1 MSNIR
6 PTNNSYGNYSGSN
19 NYYYGGYGYGY
30 GYGAS
35 GGGGSG
41 EGAPAR
47 SLRDYLMILRERI
60 WLFAVV
66 FFIIFTGTL
75 LYTLHAPKIFTAVST
90 VRLLRDDPD
99 VLKAGGSIE
108 DNTIRSMED
117 FNTEMNVL
125 QSTTLVRQVASRL
138 RGDELAAFMAP
149 YTDMIRFTGPQ
160 TPAEVLMDNRRIVPI
175 RMSLVAQIQYSHP
188 NSEIAARV
196 ANLFAEEYVNHNLR
210 QNIDSTIEAVE
221 SLQVH
226 VESQR
231 EKVEALEM
239 QLAEYRE
246 RYGSVSLDER
256 ADIDHQELNAIKRI
270 TVEDKRVLDEAETR
284 WNLVQN
290 HLAEGKPL
298 WELPFIVSAPRVP
311 ELLSQVSQLRI
322 SEATLAKRYRD
333 KHPRMIELRQS
344 LEKAE
349 NELRDAL
356 ATAVQKTRLELDQA
370 RRNFEQTSA
379 RLAEKEKEILELD
392 RLRVE
397 YDSIRRELQV
407 ARGLHEHMEMR
418 RNTQM
423 AEVTLKGASARVIDE
438 AQPPRT
444 PSSPRWVLNLAVGFA
459 GGILAGLALVF
470 AFALLDDR
478 VKSAFDIETVI
489 GLPLIGIVPRIKRLN
504 SPEKAK
510 AVASNIDRRVTE
522 AFRAIHSTLKIGD
535 LSKDAKVLLVTSTT
549 PSEGKSFVTTNLSL
563 TYAIHGQRTLLIDAD
578 LRMPSVGKSLSL
590 DDSKDGVV
598 SHFENGQSLDECI
611 RREVYPNLDVLCA
624 GGRAK
629 NPTQILSDPKFEQ
642 MIQGLR
648 DSYDRIIID
657 TPPVA
662 AVSDALNILSLVD
675 GVIFVI
681 KFNDVKRRTVKSNLR
696 RVVEANV
703 PVFGAVLNQI
713 SITAASYYYTDYYNS
728 SYSQYFEAPDSP
740 AERSGD
746 KTAVVKPV
754 KGPSSDIPVGDKGD

>member
-6 PTNNSYGNYSGSN
+6 PTNNSYGNYGGSSN

-30 GYGAS
+30 GS
-35 GGGGSG
+35 PGGGGG
-41 EGAPAR
+41 GDGAPAR

-75 LYTLHAPKIFTAVST
+75 LYTLHSPKIYTSMAT

-117 FNTEMNVL
+117 FNTEMSVL
-125 QSTTLVRQVASRL
+125 QSGMLIRLVASRL
-138 RGDELAAFMAP
+138 RGDELTAFMAP
-149 YTDMIRFTGPQ
+149 YTDMIRFTGPL
-160 TPAEVLMDNRRIVPI
+160 TPAEVLMRNRRIVPM
-175 RMSLVAQIQYSHP
+175 RMTLVAQIQYSHP
-188 NSEIAARV
+188 DPQMAARV
-196 ANLFAEEYVNHNLR
+196 ANLFAEEYRNHNLR

-231 EKVEALEM
+231 EKVEALEL

-246 RYGSVSLDER
+246 RYGSVSLEER
-256 ADIDHQELNAIKRI
+256 SDIDHQELNDIKRI
-270 TVEDKRVLDEAETR
+270 VVSDKRTLDEAETR

-290 HLAEGKPL
+290 QRAEGKPL
-298 WELPFIVSAPRVP
+298 WELPFIAHASRIPD
-311 ELLSQVSQLRI
+311 LLSQVSQLRI

-333 KHPRMIELRQS
+333 RHPRMIELRQS

-349 NELRDAL
+349 SELRDSL
-356 ATAVQKTRLELDQA
+356 NTAVEKTRLELDQA
-370 RRNFEQTSA
+370 RRNFEQSNA
-379 RLAEKEKEILELD
+379 RLAEKEREILELG

-423 AEVTLKGASARVIDE
+423 AEVTLKGASARIIDE
-438 AQPPRT
+438 AQPPRN
-444 PSSPRWVLNLAVGFA
+444 PSSPRYVLNLGVGFV
-459 GGILAGLALVF
+459 GGIFAGFAFVF

-478 VKSAFDIETVI
+478 VKSAFDIETAI
-489 GLPLIGIVPRIKRLN
+489 GLPLIGFVPRIKRLN
-504 SPEKAK
+504 SPEKAR

-522 AFRAIHSTLKIGD
+522 SFRGIHSALKIGD
-535 LSKDAKVLLVTSTT
+535 LSKDAKVMLITSTT
-549 PSEGKSFVTTNLSL
+549 PSEGKSFVTTNLAL
-563 TYAIHGQRTLLIDAD
+563 TYSIHGQRTLLIDAD
-578 LRMPSVGKSLSL
+578 LRIKSVGKSLDV
-590 DDSKDGVV
+590 DDSKDGIV
-598 SHFENGQSLDECI
+598 SHFENGQSLDSCI
-611 RREVYPNLDVLCA
+611 RKEVYPNLDVLCA

-629 NPTQILSDPKFEQ
+629 NPTQILNDVKFEQ

-681 KFNDVKRRTVKSNLR
+681 KFNAVKRRTVKSNLR

-713 SITAASYYYTDYYNS
+713 SVAAASYYYTNYYDNA
-728 SYSQYFEAPDSP
+728 YSQYFDTPDSAVERTDQASMNKPGKGAPD
-740 AERSGD
+740 
-746 KTAVVKPV
+746 V
-754 KGPSSDIPVGDKGD
+754 PVGGPVG

>member
-1 MSNIR
+1 MSNV
-6 PTNNSYGNYSGSN
+6 PPPNNSYGNYGGSN

-30 GYGAS
+30 GSS
-35 GGGGSG
+35 GGGGG
-41 EGAPAR
+41 TDGAPAR

-75 LYTLHAPKIFTAVST
+75 LYTLHSPKIYTSVAT

-117 FNTEMNVL
+117 FNTEMSVL
-125 QSTTLVRQVASRL
+125 QSGMLVRLVASRL
-138 RGDELAAFMAP
+138 RGEELTAFMAP
-149 YTDMIRFTGPQ
+149 YTDMIRFTGPL
-160 TPAEVLMDNRRIVPI
+160 TPAEVLMRNRSIVPM
-175 RMSLVAQIQYSHP
+175 RMTLVCQIQYSHP
-188 NSEIAARV
+188 DPQMAARV
-196 ANLFAEEYVNHNLR
+196 ANLFAEEYRNQNLR

-226 VESQR
+226 VEGQR

-246 RYGSVSLDER
+246 RFGSVSLDER
-256 ADIDHQELNAIKRI
+256 ADIDHQELNDIKRI
-270 TVEDKRVLDEAETR
+270 VVSDKRVVDEAETR

-290 HLAEGKPL
+290 QQAEGSPL
-298 WELPFIVSAPRVP
+298 WELPFIANSSRIA

-322 SEATLAKRYRD
+322 SESTLAKRYRG
-333 KHPRMIELRQS
+333 KHPRMIELRQN

-349 NELRDAL
+349 SELADSL
-356 ATAVQKTRLELDQA
+356 GTAVEKTRLELDQA
-370 RRNFEQTSA
+370 RRNFEQSAA
-379 RLAEKEKEILELD
+379 RLAEKEKEILELG

-397 YDSIRRELQV
+397 YDSISRELQV

-423 AEVTLKGASARVIDE
+423 AEVTLKGASARIIDE
-438 AQPPRT
+438 AQPPRN
-444 PSSPRWVLNLAVGFA
+444 PSSPRYVLNLGVGFV
-459 GGILAGLALVF
+459 GGIFAGFAFVF
-470 AFALLDDR
+470 AIALLDDR
-478 VKSAFDIETVI
+478 VKSAFDIETAI
-489 GLPLIGIVPRIKRLN
+489 GLPLIGVVPRIKRLN

-522 AFRAIHSTLKIGD
+522 SFRGIHSALKIGD
-535 LSKDAKVLLVTSTT
+535 LSKDAKVMLVTSTT
-549 PSEGKSFVTTNLSL
+549 PSEGKSFVTTNLAL
-563 TYAIHGQRTLLIDAD
+563 TYSIHGQRTLLIDAD
-578 LRMPSVGKSLSL
+578 LRMPSVGKSLDL
-590 DDSKDGVV
+590 DDTKDGVV
-598 SHFENGQSLDECI
+598 SHFEQGQELQSCI
-611 RREVYPNLDVLCA
+611 RKEVYPNLDVLCA

-629 NPTQILSDPKFEQ
+629 NPTQILSDVKFEEL
-642 MIQGLR
+642 IQSLR

-662 AVSDALNILSLVD
+662 AVSDALNILSMVD

-681 KFNDVKRRTVKSNLR
+681 KFNAVKRRTVKSNLR

-713 SITAASYYYTDYYNS
+713 SVAAASYYYTNYYDNA
-728 SYSQYFEAPDSP
+728 YSQYFETPDS
-740 AERSGD
+740 AVERSDQGD
-746 KTAVVKPV
+746 KKKPEV
-754 KGPSSDIPVGDKGD
+754 PVSS

>member
-1 MSNIR
+1 MSNVR
-6 PTNNSYGNYSGSN
+6 PPNNSYGNYGGSN

-30 GYGAS
+30 GAA
-35 GGGGSG
+35 GGGGG
-41 EGAPAR
+41 DGAPAR

-75 LYTLHAPKIFTAVST
+75 LYTLHSPKIYTSMAS

-117 FNTEMNVL
+117 FNTEMSVL
-125 QSTTLVRQVASRL
+125 QSGMLIRLVASRL
-138 RGDELAAFMAP
+138 RGEELTAFMAP
-149 YTDMIRFTGPQ
+149 YTDMIRFTGPL
-160 TPAEVLMDNRRIVPI
+160 TPAEVLMRNRRIVPM
-175 RMSLVAQIQYSHP
+175 RMTLVAQIQYSHP
-188 NSEIAARV
+188 DPQVAARI
-196 ANLFAEEYVNHNLR
+196 ANLFAEEYRNQNLR
-210 QNIDSTIEAVE
+210 QNIESTIEAVE

-246 RYGSVSLDER
+246 RYGLVSLEER
-256 ADIDHQELNAIKRI
+256 ADIDHQELNDIKRI
-270 TVEDKRVLDEAETR
+270 VVGDKRTLDEAETR
-284 WNLVQN
+284 WSLVQN
-290 HLAEGKPL
+290 QRAEGKPL
-298 WELPFIVSAPRVP
+298 WELPFIAHASRIA

-322 SEATLAKRYRD
+322 SESTLAKRYRD
-333 KHPRMIELRQS
+333 KHPRMVELRQS

-349 NELRDAL
+349 SELKESL
-356 ATAVQKTRLELDQA
+356 ETAVQKTRLELDQA
-370 RRNFEQTSA
+370 RRNFEQSSL
-379 RLAEKEKEILELD
+379 RLAEKEREILELG

-407 ARGLHEHMEMR
+407 ARGLHEHMDMR

-423 AEVTLKGASARVIDE
+423 AEVTLKGASARIIDE
-438 AQPPRT
+438 AQPSRS
-444 PSSPRWVLNLAVGFA
+444 PSSPRYVLNLGVGFV
-459 GGILAGLALVF
+459 GGIFAGFAFVF
-470 AFALLDDR
+470 AIALLDDR
-478 VKSAFDIETVI
+478 VKSAFDIETAI
-489 GLPLIGIVPRIKRLN
+489 GLPLIGVIPRIKRLN

-522 AFRAIHSTLKIGD
+522 SFRGIHSSLKIGD
-535 LSKDAKVLLVTSTT
+535 LSKDAKVILITSTT
-549 PSEGKSFVTTNLSL
+549 PSEGKSFVTTNLAL
-563 TYAIHGQRTLLIDAD
+563 TYSIHGQRTLLIDAD
-578 LRMPSVGKSLSL
+578 LRMPSVGKSLDL
-590 DDSKDGVV
+590 DDSKDGIV
-598 SHFENGQSLDECI
+598 SHFEKNQDLSSCI
-611 RREVYPNLDVLCA
+611 RKEVYPNLDVLCA

-629 NPTQILSDPKFEQ
+629 NPTQILSDVKFEQ
-642 MIQGLR
+642 MMQGLR

-657 TPPVA
+657 TPPIA

-675 GVIFVI
+675 GVIFVV
-681 KFNDVKRRTVKSNLR
+681 KFNAVKRRTVKSNLR

-713 SITAASYYYTDYYNS
+713 SIAAASYYYTNYYDNA
-728 SYSQYFEAPDSP
+728 YTQYFETPDSKV
-740 AERSGD
+740 ERTD
-746 KTAVVKPV
+746 QPDQTKPKPEV
-754 KGPSSDIPVGDKGD
+754 PVTS